1 MQPRGFVAGVS
12 RLARRPPPA
21 YNGRMQPRAFLI
33 FRCGTVS
40 ALLLATLPVW
50 APSTA
55 GADGADPI
63 PPAERFDGRRAYAYL
78 KQICALGARISGTEA
93 MAQQQQLLEK
103 HFTEL
108 GGQLEWQRFELER
121 HPLTGQPVQL
131 ANLIVRWHPEA
142 TERLLL
148 CTHYDTRPHAD
159 REANP
164 RLRKL
169 GLFLGANDGGSGTA
183 LLMELGHHVKNLP
196 SRYGLD
202 FVFFDAEEF
211 VFSQRDDYFLGSTHF
226 AEQYVEHRLTHRYV
240 GGVLLDMV
248 GDAKLSIY
256 QETHSAMWP
265 QSRQLVQEIWGTAAR
280 LGVKE
285 FIPRVG
291 YQVDDDH
298 LPLNRIAQIPVCD
311 VIDFHYPDRLNRY
324 WHTTA
329 DTVARCSAE
338 SLGKVGWVIQEW
350 LATKQ

>member
-1 MQPRGFVAGVS
+1 MQTRVS
-12 RLARRPPPA
+12 R
-21 YNGRMQPRAFLI
+21 I
-33 FRCGTVS
+33 FRLGTAS
-40 ALLLATLPVW
+40 ALLLAVLPVL
-50 APSTA
+50 APSNA
-55 GADGADPI
+55 GADEPDPI
-63 PPAERFDGRRAYAYL
+63 APAERFNGRRAYDYL
-78 KQICALGARISGTEA
+78 KQICALGARISGSEA
-93 MAQQQQLLEK
+93 MAQQQLLLQK

-108 GGQLEWQRFELER
+108 GGQVEFQRFEFKR
-121 HPLTGQPVQL
+121 HPLTGQPVEM

-142 TERLLL
+142 AERLLL
-148 CTHYDTRPHAD
+148 CTHYDTRPYAD

-196 SRYGLD
+196 DRYGLD
-202 FVFFDAEEF
+202 FVCFDAEEF
-211 VFSQRDDYFLGSTHF
+211 VFSKRDEYFLGSTHF
-226 AEQYVEHRLTHRYV
+226 AEDYVEHPPAHRYV

-256 QETHSAMWP
+256 QEAHSAMWP

-285 FIPRVG
+285 FIPRIG

-329 DTVARCSAE
+329 DTPARCSAE

-350 LATKQ
+350 LATMQ